1 MCPQSHEHC
10 FSHIMSILCWVYSEL
25 CVLAVAGSSALEQ
38 MAGEAVPELGILE
51 DAYLPALSSELEDL
65 P

>member
-1 MCPQSHEHC
+1 MCPQSYEHY
-10 FSHIMSILCWVYSEL
+10 FFHVMSILCWVYSEL

-38 MAGEAVPELGILE
+38 MAGEAAPELGILE
-51 DAYLPALSSELEDL
+51 DAYLAALGSELEDL